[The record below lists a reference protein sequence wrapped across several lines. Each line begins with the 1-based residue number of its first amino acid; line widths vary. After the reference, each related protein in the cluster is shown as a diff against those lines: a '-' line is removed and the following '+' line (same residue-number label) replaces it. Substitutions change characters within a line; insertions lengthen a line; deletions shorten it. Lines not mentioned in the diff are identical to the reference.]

1 MTRYGGHVERTWTT
15 RVVPYLLEGEGQG
28 EGEVPGDI
36 MRECAVLAHDT
47 SPEPKFVFANRL
59 AMSLFEAESLNE
71 IIGMESRRTV
81 DLDDAEEQEKR
92 GNLITSA
99 NDSVRE

>member
-15 RVVPYLLEGEGQG
+15 RVVPYLLEG

-59 AMSLFEAESLNE
+59 AMSLFEAESLDE

-81 DLDDAEEQEKR
+81 DLDDVEEQEKR